1 MPVISVAD
9 TKFTDVA
16 SPGRTTIGSCRFFSK
31 VKSRSIP
38 PLIPL
43 LIPIVRL
50 SSSTGMEKLF
60 AGDGEVKVEGD
71 VIDLETRL
79 SVIQA
84 LIPLGLEAVADLLQQ
99 EVEQLAGVRYARK
112 GSEQAHRR
120 WGSQKGSVYLMDQK
134 LPLDVPRVR
143 DVEADAEV
151 SLAAYRALQT
161 PKKTDEGLLLRVL
174 KGISCRNYKAC
185 AESVPEAFGISASS
199 VSRRFIKATAKKL
212 KQFQERPLDD
222 YGFVTLFIDGKSFAD
237 EEIVIAPGVTMDG
250 QKIPLGFVES
260 ATENERICRQ
270 LIQDLIRRGLCYDQ
284 GLLVVLDGSKGLRS
298 AVTKALKGYVRVH
311 RCQWH
316 KRENVVSYLPERER
330 PRVRRKLQKA
340 YDCDTYEEAK
350 AALESLKPELKLMNQ
365 SAVTSL
371 EEGLEETLTL
381 HRLGMLP
388 FLKRSF
394 RTTNCI
400 EALNSRTGELTRK
413 VRRWNNSPQRHR
425 CR

>member
-1 MPVISVAD
+1 MQH
-9 TKFTDVA
+9 
-16 SPGRTTIGSCRFFSK
+16 
-31 VKSRSIP
+31 
-38 PLIPL
+38 
-43 LIPIVRL
+43 
-50 SSSTGMEKLF
+50 LF
-60 AGDGEVKVEGD
+60 RGK
-71 VIDLETRL
+71 
-79 SVIQA
+79 
-84 LIPLGLEAVADLLQQ
+84 
-99 EVEQLAGVRYARK
+99 
-112 GSEQAHRR
+112 
-120 WGSQKGSVYLMDQK
+120 
-134 LPLDVPRVR
+134 PLDVPRVR

-199 VSRRFIKATAKKL
+199 VSRRFIKATAKKR

-425 CR
+425 WVAAALLDIEPRLRRVSGYKHLPLLRQALNKDLNLDNEQNAQKRA

>member
-1 MPVISVAD
+1 
-9 TKFTDVA
+9 
-16 SPGRTTIGSCRFFSK
+16 
-31 VKSRSIP
+31 
-38 PLIPL
+38 
-43 LIPIVRL
+43 
-50 SSSTGMEKLF
+50 MEKLF
-60 AGDGEVKVEGD
+60 VGDGEVKVEGD

-425 CR
+425 WVAAALLDIEPRLRRVSGYKHLPLLRQALNKDLNLDNEQNAQKRA

>member
-1 MPVISVAD
+1 
-9 TKFTDVA
+9 
-16 SPGRTTIGSCRFFSK
+16 
-31 VKSRSIP
+31 
-38 PLIPL
+38 
-43 LIPIVRL
+43 
-50 SSSTGMEKLF
+50 MEKLF
-60 AGDGEVKVEGD
+60 VGDGEVKVEGD

-199 VSRRFIKATAKKL
+199 VSRRFIKATAKKR

-237 EEIVIAPGVTMDG
+237 KEIVIAPGVTMDG

-425 CR
+425 WVAAALLDIEPRLRRVSGYKHLPLLRQALNKDLNLDNEQNAQKRA